1 MMKRKLS
8 VLVLV
13 VFVVFMAACGA
24 SDVLTETEDSLNY
37 PAIEKASQDVV
48 RASKPLVDDVL
59 LEVVNE
65 GLPEFY
71 VRPKHPVSR
80 ASFDYLTFEEALLE
94 FATDVVIAQYI
105 GHRPFGT
112 NLTEFEFAVSERVL
126 GEAAERIFV
135 YADTSMG
142 ANVYGATR
150 EVDYRPVDLTFNFE
164 TSYLIPLIKVGQ
176 PHANTHDDA
185 YTFIRNIVIDLDD
198 ISRSIMYSEPLSR
211 HSEGLDFSRRQL
223 SRTEIVSFVGE
234 LTRNNSPGRGFI
246 RSEAIEDIVKE
257 SLYIMIVEVNEP
269 LRLSHEQ
276 STTDWMATDLYYVTA
291 TRILKGNLSINYEF
305 VVIFLADTVKSGERY
320 IVAIEPIEKG
330 SSWYRFTS
338 RNSLF
343 KIGQLDEIVSILSE

>member
-8 VLVLV
+8 VVVLF
-13 VFVVFMAACGA
+13 VFVVFMTACGT
-24 SDVLTETEDSLNY
+24 SEVLPESEVSSNY

-48 RASKPLVDDVL
+48 ATSKPLVDEVL

-65 GLPEFY
+65 GLPKFV
-71 VRPKHPVSR
+71 VRPKPPVSR
-80 ASFDYLTFEEALLE
+80 PSFDYLTFEEALLE
-94 FATDVVIAQYI
+94 FATDVVIAQYV

-126 GEAAERIFV
+126 GEAAERIYV
-135 YADTSMG
+135 YADTG
-142 ANVYGATR
+142 
-150 EVDYRPVDLTFNFE
+150 DLTFNFE
-164 TSYLIPLIKVGQ
+164 TNYMIPLMEVGQ

-198 ISRSIMYSEPLSR
+198 ASRSVMYGEPLSR

-257 SLYIMIVEVNEP
+257 SPYIVIVEVNEP

-276 STTDWMATDLYYVTA
+276 STTDWMTTDLYYVTA
-291 TRILKGNLSINYEF
+291 TRVLKGNFSVNYEF
-305 VVIFLADTVKSGERY
+305 VVIFLADTVKSGERH
-320 IVAIEPIEKG
+320 IIAIEPIEEG

-343 KIGQLDEIVSILSE
+343 KIGQLDEIVSILNR